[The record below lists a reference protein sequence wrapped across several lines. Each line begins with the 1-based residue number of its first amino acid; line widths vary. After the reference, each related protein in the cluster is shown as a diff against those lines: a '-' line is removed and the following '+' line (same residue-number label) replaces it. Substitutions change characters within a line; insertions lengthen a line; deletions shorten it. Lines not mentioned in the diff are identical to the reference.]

1 MRAPVA
7 QSVVSSRRS
16 RSVAAASITARIS
29 CGDSASGGC
38 QRLLAGLT
46 ERALAS
52 EFDSTRCDATGNARL
67 ETRGCRPLIVAEF
80 NIPIGRLNSPA
91 PRFKAA
97 LRQRTL
103 VFAASRS
110 GQSSGSD
117 SAAVVC
123 NREYAVKR
131 LWDDDELTAE
141 WTLEPSDQSLLANK
155 TVGSCWGARELD
167 GLREA
172 RVI

>member
-46 ERALAS
+46 ERGLAK
-52 EFDSTRCDATGNARL
+52 EFESTRPEVDGSAML
-67 ETRGCRPLIVAEF
+67 EPGGWRPFMLAEF

-103 VFAASRS
+103 VFA
-110 GQSSGSD
+110 
-117 SAAVVC
+117 
-123 NREYAVKR
+123 
-131 LWDDDELTAE
+131 
-141 WTLEPSDQSLLANK
+141 
-155 TVGSCWGARELD
+155 
-167 GLREA
+167 
-172 RVI
+172 

>member
-67 ETRGCRPLIVAEF
+67 ETRGCRPLTVAEF

-91 PRFKAA
+91 PRFNPA
-97 LRQRTL
+97 LWQRTL
-103 VFAASRS
+103 GLPCR
-110 GQSSGSD
+110 D
-117 SAAVVC
+117 STIEYGLDTVVC
-123 NREYAVKR
+123 N
-131 LWDDDELTAE
+131 W
-141 WTLEPSDQSLLANK
+141 
-155 TVGSCWGARELD
+155 
-167 GLREA
+167 
-172 RVI
+172 